1 MANKLV
7 AVQSSVMCGAIQ
19 FLISRAQEPNGLFR
33 EVGMVSLRAM
43 MVCGLASFQNLQ
55 LLKAVQ
61 TYIHCT

>member
-1 MANKLV
+1 MADKLV

-33 EVGMVSLRAM
+33 EVGMVSHGAM
-43 MVCGLASFQNLQ
+43 MVCGLASCHNLQ